1 MDHIV
6 YKIVPSDLWSEA
18 ETSGWFKGA
27 SIDLADGFIH
37 LSTREQV
44 AETAR
49 LYFGGQTGLLLIA
62 LDGDAL
68 GDRLVYETSR
78 NGALFPHFYGEI
90 PVTAVVSKYVMTLN
104 ERGEFVFPF

>member
-1 MDHIV
+1 MVHRV
-6 YKIVPSDLWSEA
+6 YKIVPASLWVEA
-18 ETSGWFKGA
+18 EANGLFKGA

-49 LYFGGQTGLLLIA
+49 LYFRGQTDLLLVE

-68 GDRLVYETSR
+68 GERLVYEKSR
-78 NGALFPHFYGEI
+78 NAALFPHFYGEI
-90 PVTAVVSKYVMTLN
+90 PVAAVVSKYVMTVN